1 VDSQI
6 GSDIAKLL
14 GNLGKSTGSS
24 SNAVASSDAG
34 TAFKRALTASKQAQA
49 EQTGGKGLPV
59 QSGRS
64 ETPQQPGSQSVAR
77 SGETRIAVQGPSDQV
92 VTAALPGFDLQ
103 IVGSP
108 SEQLAVLRFA
118 KETGLSDEVLAQLF
132 QKDGATSIDLEATSN
147 ELAAFVAKAI
157 NQWVTTAVEQPIT
170 SDAAASGIDSAVSQ
184 LDTGKLEALITPS
197 LIAMAPDAKAVPDA
211 ISRQL
216 AADLEPVVQNW
227 ISNLSP
233 ALADRSP
240 QAFADTIAPTVARW
254 LSGEAASLQLS
265 QASAEAVAADVAQS
279 LAPLLAT
286 STVTGSALGP
296 ERTQLNVSSPSQLNT
311 SISTDAG
318 TSNLQ
323 GELEA
328 AVAQWVKVSPAAD
341 GLVVTDEWIREAAQ
355 RVAPAVT
362 EWAVAGPSQERV
374 TSQVVAQI
382 APELS
387 RALKVL
393 TGQGTADLPSA
404 ANLAALP
411 RQATLSAS
419 PGAVIAAAGMAGMAG
434 MEGITDSEVSTI
446 RANVLSQP
454 QPINLSIVGQEVEN
468 GRTTAQSLA
477 SALAQVMAPTR
488 RPATEAAPLT
498 QQATLDRFAL
508 RGMNV
513 RPESNEVAKTANNL
527 TAETLKTAN
536 NMTPET
542 LKTANNMTPET
553 LKTAN
558 NMNAETVKIA
568 NNMNAET
575 VKIATAD
582 SAAVLRDLVTARG
595 LELAR
600 LSMSNDKPLSTLNAQ
615 QNPMAGF
622 GLAEGQD
629 NATTRLA
636 GQSEA
641 SFRQSL
647 AAADRPLATDAS
659 RTNQFAFSQ
668 NNVAREMVSRQLSEA
683 LGQRLAANI
692 AAGHYRLTFNV
703 NPKELGA
710 IDVVMEMRDGRLDAQ
725 INTGNAVTR
734 ELLGDSLPRLRDA
747 LTQSGINLA
756 QLQVGSESQQGNAQG
771 RQAESDHA
779 ERLQE
784 EMGLADAATDLVSE
798 DLELGLNLNSVD
810 FWA

>member
-1 VDSQI
+1 MDSQI

-311 SISTDAG
+311 SISTDAV

-419 PGAVIAAAGMAGMAG
+419 PGAVIAAAGMAGM
-434 MEGITDSEVSTI
+434 EGITDSEVSTI
-446 RANVLSQP
+446 RANALSQP
-454 QPINLSIVGQEVEN
+454 QPITLSIVGQEVEN

-527 TAETLKTAN
+527 TAETVKT
-536 NMTPET
+536 
-542 LKTANNMTPET
+542 
-553 LKTAN
+553 
-558 NMNAETVKIA
+558 
-568 NNMNAET
+568 
-575 VKIATAD
+575 ATAD

-600 LSMSNDKPLSTLNAQ
+600 LSTSNDKPLSTLNAQ

>member
-1 VDSQI
+1 MDSQI

-64 ETPQQPGSQSVAR
+64 EAPQQPGSQSVAR

-311 SISTDAG
+311 SISTDAV

-434 MEGITDSEVSTI
+434 VEGITDSEVSTI
-446 RANVLSQP
+446 RANALSQP

-527 TAETLKTAN
+527 TAETVKT
-536 NMTPET
+536 
-542 LKTANNMTPET
+542 
-553 LKTAN
+553 
-558 NMNAETVKIA
+558 
-568 NNMNAET
+568 
-575 VKIATAD
+575 ATAD

-600 LSMSNDKPLSTLNAQ
+600 LSTSNDKPLSTLNAQ

>member
-1 VDSQI
+1 MDSQI

-311 SISTDAG
+311 SISTDAV

-419 PGAVIAAAGMAGMAG
+419 PGAVIAAAGMAGM
-434 MEGITDSEVSTI
+434 EGITDSEVSTI
-446 RANVLSQP
+446 RANALSQP

-536 NMTPET
+536 NM
-542 LKTANNMTPET
+542 
-553 LKTAN
+553 
-558 NMNAETVKIA
+558 
-568 NNMNAET
+568 NAET

-600 LSMSNDKPLSTLNAQ
+600 LSTSNDKPLSTLNAQ

>member
-1 VDSQI
+1 
-6 GSDIAKLL
+6 
-14 GNLGKSTGSS
+14 
-24 SNAVASSDAG
+24 
-34 TAFKRALTASKQAQA
+34 
-49 EQTGGKGLPV
+49 
-59 QSGRS
+59 
-64 ETPQQPGSQSVAR
+64 
-77 SGETRIAVQGPSDQV
+77 
-92 VTAALPGFDLQ
+92 
-103 IVGSP
+103 
-108 SEQLAVLRFA
+108 
-118 KETGLSDEVLAQLF
+118 
-132 QKDGATSIDLEATSN
+132 
-147 ELAAFVAKAI
+147 
-157 NQWVTTAVEQPIT
+157 
-170 SDAAASGIDSAVSQ
+170 
-184 LDTGKLEALITPS
+184 
-197 LIAMAPDAKAVPDA
+197 M
-211 ISRQL
+211 
-216 AADLEPVVQNW
+216 
-227 ISNLSP
+227 
-233 ALADRSP
+233 
-240 QAFADTIAPTVARW
+240 
-254 LSGEAASLQLS
+254 
-265 QASAEAVAADVAQS
+265 
-279 LAPLLAT
+279 
-286 STVTGSALGP
+286 
-296 ERTQLNVSSPSQLNT
+296 
-311 SISTDAG
+311 
-318 TSNLQ
+318 
-323 GELEA
+323 
-328 AVAQWVKVSPAAD
+328 
-341 GLVVTDEWIREAAQ
+341 
-355 RVAPAVT
+355 
-362 EWAVAGPSQERV
+362 
-374 TSQVVAQI
+374 
-382 APELS
+382 
-387 RALKVL
+387 
-393 TGQGTADLPSA
+393 
-404 ANLAALP
+404 
-411 RQATLSAS
+411 
-419 PGAVIAAAGMAGMAG
+419 AGMAGMAG

-446 RANVLSQP
+446 RANALAQP
-454 QPINLSIVGQEVEN
+454 QPITLSIVGQEVEN

-498 QQATLDRFAL
+498 QQATLDSFAL

-536 NMTPET
+536 N
-542 LKTANNMTPET
+542 LTPET

-558 NMNAETVKIA
+558 NMNAETVKTA

-575 VKIATAD
+575 VKTANNMNAETVKTSSAD

-600 LSMSNDKPLSTLNAQ
+600 LSTSNDKPLSTLNAQ

-779 ERLQE
+779 ERPQE
-784 EMGLADAATDLVSE
+784 EMGLADAATELVSE

>member
-1 VDSQI
+1 MDSQI

-311 SISTDAG
+311 SISTDAV

-434 MEGITDSEVSTI
+434 VEGITDSEGSTI
-446 RANVLSQP
+446 RANALSQP

-527 TAETLKTAN
+527 TAETVKT
-536 NMTPET
+536 
-542 LKTANNMTPET
+542 
-553 LKTAN
+553 
-558 NMNAETVKIA
+558 
-568 NNMNAET
+568 
-575 VKIATAD
+575 ATAD

-600 LSMSNDKPLSTLNAQ
+600 LSTSNDKPLSTLNAQ

>member
-1 VDSQI
+1 MDSQI

-311 SISTDAG
+311 SISTDAV

-434 MEGITDSEVSTI
+434 IAGVEGITDSEVSTI
-446 RANVLSQP
+446 RANALSQP

-527 TAETLKTAN
+527 TAETVKT
-536 NMTPET
+536 
-542 LKTANNMTPET
+542 
-553 LKTAN
+553 
-558 NMNAETVKIA
+558 
-568 NNMNAET
+568 
-575 VKIATAD
+575 ATAD

-600 LSMSNDKPLSTLNAQ
+600 LSTSNDKPLSTLNAQ

>member
-1 VDSQI
+1 MDSQI

-34 TAFKRALTASKQAQA
+34 TAFKRALTALKQAQA

-118 KETGLSDEVLAQLF
+118 TETGLSDEVLAQLF

-147 ELAAFVAKAI
+147 ELAAYVAKAI

-419 PGAVIAAAGMAGMAG
+419 QGAVIAAAGMAGMAG

-446 RANVLSQP
+446 RANALSQP
-454 QPINLSIVGQEVEN
+454 QPITLSIVGQEVEN
-468 GRTTAQSLA
+468 GRTTPQSLA

-527 TAETLKTAN
+527 TPETIKTAN
-536 NMTPET
+536 N
-542 LKTANNMTPET
+542 L
-553 LKTAN
+553 
-558 NMNAETVKIA
+558 
-568 NNMNAET
+568 NAET
-575 VKIATAD
+575 VKIATSD

-600 LSMSNDKPLSTLNAQ
+600 LSTSNDKPVSTLNAQ

-647 AAADRPLATDAS
+647 AAADRPMATDAS

>member
-77 SGETRIAVQGPSDQV
+77 SGETRIALQGPSDQV

>member
-1 VDSQI
+1 MDSQI

-434 MEGITDSEVSTI
+434 MAGVEGITDSEVSTI
-446 RANVLSQP
+446 RANALSQP

-527 TAETLKTAN
+527 TAETVKT
-536 NMTPET
+536 
-542 LKTANNMTPET
+542 
-553 LKTAN
+553 
-558 NMNAETVKIA
+558 
-568 NNMNAET
+568 
-575 VKIATAD
+575 ATAD

-600 LSMSNDKPLSTLNAQ
+600 LSTSNDKPLSTLNAQ

>member
-1 VDSQI
+1 MDSQI

-311 SISTDAG
+311 SISTDAV

-434 MEGITDSEVSTI
+434 MAGVEGITDSEVSTI
-446 RANVLSQP
+446 RANALSQP

-477 SALAQVMAPTR
+477 SALALVMAPTR

-527 TAETLKTAN
+527 TAETVKT
-536 NMTPET
+536 
-542 LKTANNMTPET
+542 
-553 LKTAN
+553 
-558 NMNAETVKIA
+558 
-568 NNMNAET
+568 
-575 VKIATAD
+575 ATAD

-600 LSMSNDKPLSTLNAQ
+600 LSTSNDKPLSTLNAQ

>member
-1 VDSQI
+1 MDSQI

-64 ETPQQPGSQSVAR
+64 EAPQQPGSQSVAR

-311 SISTDAG
+311 SISTDAV

-434 MEGITDSEVSTI
+434 MAGVEGITDSEVSTI

-527 TAETLKTAN
+527 TAETVKT
-536 NMTPET
+536 
-542 LKTANNMTPET
+542 
-553 LKTAN
+553 
-558 NMNAETVKIA
+558 
-568 NNMNAET
+568 
-575 VKIATAD
+575 ATAD

-600 LSMSNDKPLSTLNAQ
+600 LSTSNDKPLSTLNAQ

>member
-1 VDSQI
+1 MDSQI

-64 ETPQQPGSQSVAR
+64 EAPQQPGSQSVAR

-108 SEQLAVLRFA
+108 SEELAVLRFA

-132 QKDGATSIDLEATSN
+132 QQDGATSIDLEATSN

-311 SISTDAG
+311 SISTDAV

-419 PGAVIAAAGMAGMAG
+419 PGAVIAAAGMAGM
-434 MEGITDSEVSTI
+434 EGITDSEVSTI
-446 RANVLSQP
+446 RANALSQP
-454 QPINLSIVGQEVEN
+454 QPINRSIVGQEVEN

-527 TAETLKTAN
+527 TAETVKT
-536 NMTPET
+536 
-542 LKTANNMTPET
+542 
-553 LKTAN
+553 
-558 NMNAETVKIA
+558 
-568 NNMNAET
+568 
-575 VKIATAD
+575 ATAD

-600 LSMSNDKPLSTLNAQ
+600 LSTSNDKPLSTLNAQ

>member
-1 VDSQI
+1 
-6 GSDIAKLL
+6 
-14 GNLGKSTGSS
+14 
-24 SNAVASSDAG
+24 
-34 TAFKRALTASKQAQA
+34 
-49 EQTGGKGLPV
+49 
-59 QSGRS
+59 
-64 ETPQQPGSQSVAR
+64 
-77 SGETRIAVQGPSDQV
+77 
-92 VTAALPGFDLQ
+92 
-103 IVGSP
+103 
-108 SEQLAVLRFA
+108 
-118 KETGLSDEVLAQLF
+118 
-132 QKDGATSIDLEATSN
+132 
-147 ELAAFVAKAI
+147 
-157 NQWVTTAVEQPIT
+157 
-170 SDAAASGIDSAVSQ
+170 
-184 LDTGKLEALITPS
+184 
-197 LIAMAPDAKAVPDA
+197 
-211 ISRQL
+211 
-216 AADLEPVVQNW
+216 
-227 ISNLSP
+227 
-233 ALADRSP
+233 
-240 QAFADTIAPTVARW
+240 
-254 LSGEAASLQLS
+254 
-265 QASAEAVAADVAQS
+265 
-279 LAPLLAT
+279 
-286 STVTGSALGP
+286 
-296 ERTQLNVSSPSQLNT
+296 
-311 SISTDAG
+311 
-318 TSNLQ
+318 
-323 GELEA
+323 
-328 AVAQWVKVSPAAD
+328 
-341 GLVVTDEWIREAAQ
+341 
-355 RVAPAVT
+355 
-362 EWAVAGPSQERV
+362 
-374 TSQVVAQI
+374 
-382 APELS
+382 
-387 RALKVL
+387 
-393 TGQGTADLPSA
+393 
-404 ANLAALP
+404 
-411 RQATLSAS
+411 
-419 PGAVIAAAGMAGMAG
+419 MAG

-446 RANVLSQP
+446 RANALSQP

-527 TAETLKTAN
+527 TAETVKT
-536 NMTPET
+536 
-542 LKTANNMTPET
+542 
-553 LKTAN
+553 
-558 NMNAETVKIA
+558 
-568 NNMNAET
+568 
-575 VKIATAD
+575 ATAD

-600 LSMSNDKPLSTLNAQ
+600 LSTSNDKPLSTLNAQ

>member
-1 VDSQI
+1 MDSQI

-132 QKDGATSIDLEATSN
+132 QQDGATSIDLEATSN

-419 PGAVIAAAGMAGMAG
+419 PGAVIAAAGMAGM
-434 MEGITDSEVSTI
+434 EGITDSEVSTI
-446 RANVLSQP
+446 RANALSQP
-454 QPINLSIVGQEVEN
+454 QPITLSIVGQEVEN

-542 LKTANNMTPET
+542 LKTANNM
-553 LKTAN
+553 
-558 NMNAETVKIA
+558 
-568 NNMNAET
+568 NAET

-600 LSMSNDKPLSTLNAQ
+600 LSTSNDKPLSTLNAQ

>member
-1 VDSQI
+1 
-6 GSDIAKLL
+6 
-14 GNLGKSTGSS
+14 
-24 SNAVASSDAG
+24 
-34 TAFKRALTASKQAQA
+34 
-49 EQTGGKGLPV
+49 
-59 QSGRS
+59 
-64 ETPQQPGSQSVAR
+64 
-77 SGETRIAVQGPSDQV
+77 
-92 VTAALPGFDLQ
+92 
-103 IVGSP
+103 
-108 SEQLAVLRFA
+108 
-118 KETGLSDEVLAQLF
+118 
-132 QKDGATSIDLEATSN
+132 
-147 ELAAFVAKAI
+147 
-157 NQWVTTAVEQPIT
+157 
-170 SDAAASGIDSAVSQ
+170 
-184 LDTGKLEALITPS
+184 
-197 LIAMAPDAKAVPDA
+197 M
-211 ISRQL
+211 
-216 AADLEPVVQNW
+216 
-227 ISNLSP
+227 
-233 ALADRSP
+233 
-240 QAFADTIAPTVARW
+240 
-254 LSGEAASLQLS
+254 
-265 QASAEAVAADVAQS
+265 
-279 LAPLLAT
+279 
-286 STVTGSALGP
+286 
-296 ERTQLNVSSPSQLNT
+296 
-311 SISTDAG
+311 
-318 TSNLQ
+318 
-323 GELEA
+323 
-328 AVAQWVKVSPAAD
+328 
-341 GLVVTDEWIREAAQ
+341 
-355 RVAPAVT
+355 
-362 EWAVAGPSQERV
+362 
-374 TSQVVAQI
+374 
-382 APELS
+382 
-387 RALKVL
+387 
-393 TGQGTADLPSA
+393 
-404 ANLAALP
+404 
-411 RQATLSAS
+411 
-419 PGAVIAAAGMAGMAG
+419 AGMAGMAG

-446 RANVLSQP
+446 RANALAQP
-454 QPINLSIVGQEVEN
+454 QPITLSIVGQEVEN

-536 NMTPET
+536 N
-542 LKTANNMTPET
+542 LTPET

-558 NMNAETVKIA
+558 NMNAETVKTA

-575 VKIATAD
+575 VKTANNMNAETVKTSSAD

-600 LSMSNDKPLSTLNAQ
+600 LSTSNDKPLSTLNAQ

-779 ERLQE
+779 ERPQE
-784 EMGLADAATDLVSE
+784 EMGLADAATELVSE

>member
-1 VDSQI
+1 MDSQI

-323 GELEA
+323 GELQA

-434 MEGITDSEVSTI
+434 VEGITDSEVSTI
-446 RANVLSQP
+446 RANALSQP

-527 TAETLKTAN
+527 TAETVKT
-536 NMTPET
+536 
-542 LKTANNMTPET
+542 
-553 LKTAN
+553 
-558 NMNAETVKIA
+558 
-568 NNMNAET
+568 
-575 VKIATAD
+575 ATAD

-600 LSMSNDKPLSTLNAQ
+600 LSTSNDKPLSTLNAQ

>member
-1 VDSQI
+1 MDSQI

-323 GELEA
+323 GELQA

-419 PGAVIAAAGMAGMAG
+419 PGAVIAAAGMAGM
-434 MEGITDSEVSTI
+434 EGITDSEVSTI

-513 RPESNEVAKTANNL
+513 RPESNEVAKTANHL

-542 LKTANNMTPET
+542 LKT
-553 LKTAN
+553 
-558 NMNAETVKIA
+558 A

-600 LSMSNDKPLSTLNAQ
+600 LSTSNDKPLSTLNAQ

>member
-1 VDSQI
+1 MDSQI

-108 SEQLAVLRFA
+108 SEELAVLRFA

-311 SISTDAG
+311 SISTDAV

-434 MEGITDSEVSTI
+434 MAGVEGITDSEVSTI
-446 RANVLSQP
+446 RANALSQP

-527 TAETLKTAN
+527 TAETVKT
-536 NMTPET
+536 
-542 LKTANNMTPET
+542 
-553 LKTAN
+553 
-558 NMNAETVKIA
+558 
-568 NNMNAET
+568 
-575 VKIATAD
+575 ATAD

-600 LSMSNDKPLSTLNAQ
+600 LSTSNDKPLSTLNAQ